1 MKENCHGKETQVEL
15 LPTLL
20 QPGLGLPAQPGPRQ
34 PPGLQVMQKWPQT
47 KAKRGRW
54 LRRVAGCWLTC
65 WLNETVRFG
74 AKREGEGKKRKMAGE
89 REREGRGER
98 EGE

>member
-1 MKENCHGKETQVEL
+1 
-15 LPTLL
+15 
-20 QPGLGLPAQPGPRQ
+20 
-34 PPGLQVMQKWPQT
+34 MQKWPQT
-47 KAKRGRW
+47 KGKRGRW

-89 REREGRGER
+89 REREREGERGRVSEGRGEER
-98 EGE
+98 EPLELTSMQEVS